1 MRSRLVR
8 LAVVAGFALAL
19 GAQSAPAA
27 RTTTHLS
34 GGGTASVGGAPF
46 SQVAMNVAFGSSGS
60 ASGNFNCLMA
70 GRSKAVLPGFGLK
83 HIMKVHA
90 TPTKGSV
97 SGTIATFSGPGFLI
111 MDGGQH
117 ANIEVSVW
125 VNVATQQF
133 QLTVLKL
140 APSPVVLPTETFS
153 SGGVRLR

>member
-1 MRSRLVR
+1 MKSRLTQI
-8 LAVVAGFALAL
+8 AVVAGSALAL
-19 GAQSAPAA
+19 GAQSATAA
-27 RTTTHLS
+27 STTHLS
-34 GGGTASVGGAPF
+34 GGGTASVGGAAF
-46 SQVAMNVAFGSSGS
+46 SQVAMNVHFENSGA

-90 TPTKGSV
+90 TPTTGSV
-97 SGTIATFSGPGFLI
+97 SGSIATFAGPAFLI

-117 ANIEVSVW
+117 ADIEVSVW

-140 APSPVVLPTETFS
+140 TPSPMILPIETFS
-153 SGGVRLR
+153 SGGARLR